1 MPISRVQSWISRL
14 PFRSKM
20 SFISAGAVLAT
31 LILVLAPGYFV
42 SRARY
47 TRLNGE
53 RLAAIAASA
62 SVALRGEALDSIAA
76 PTGQNTAAFVTA
88 RDALKRLWEAN
99 GGDSHELS
107 SGLAIVRRRGT
118 SFGYL
123 VHSSWAAGQPQYS
136 RAWSPPPGLA
146 DRLTGGP
153 GGISD
158 LYAMPQGRQLAAAAP
173 VRRTDGSVAGYVV
186 ATLDA
191 EAFLRDLS
199 SEMARLAWL
208 PIVVLLATYVISS
221 ALARRLTTGI
231 ERVAGHAEAVARG
244 SLRTDLTYASGDEVG
259 ALAESFRTMTAGLR
273 DLLRDV
279 ETGANEVAS
288 TAHQLAA
295 GAQQMSASTEQ
306 VAGAAQSIATAAV
319 QQTQGIT
326 AIAGISTRVAA
337 RAQEVSAHAQ
347 RASMAADAVSMSA
360 RRATEA
366 AEAALS
372 SMRTIA
378 TVTGDAVPAVAEL
391 GDKSQRIGQI
401 TDAIASIARQTN
413 LLALNAAIEA
423 ARAGEHGRGFAV
435 VAEEVRKLAH
445 RTGDAL
451 ENIRT
456 LAGEI
461 QQVSERTARHIH
473 DVRDRVGAG
482 ESVIRSSTGA
492 LSQIANEIEG
502 SRDAVALIVESS
514 VAQREEAES
523 LAREIESVAV
533 VAEQNAST
541 SQEVSAV
548 VQEQTASMMHVSE
561 SSQHLADIAS
571 RLKGAMTRFEL

>member
-1 MPISRVQSWISRL
+1 MSQSVVPLPSGMPISRVQSWISRL

-31 LILVLAPGYFV
+31 LILVLVPGYFV

-191 EAFLRDLS
+191 ESFLRDLS

-306 VAGAAQSIATAAV
+306 VAGAAQSI
-319 QQTQGIT
+319 
-326 AIAGISTRVAA
+326 
-337 RAQEVSAHAQ
+337 
-347 RASMAADAVSMSA
+347 
-360 RRATEA
+360 ATEA

-492 LSQIANEIEG
+492 LSQIANEIAG

-548 VQEQTASMMHVSE
+548 VQGQTASMMHVSE
-561 SSQHLADIAS
+561 SSQHLADIAT